1 MRAQA
6 RPLVFLLNMRARRWL
21 RAVVDTDAA
30 GRTLATTDDGSA
42 AVAAQER
49 LRDGSGSWSNETSSE
64 SGSDGIEVAG
74 SIVGGWA
81 AGGGGRGGA
90 AAAAT
95 EPEFHVK
102 EARRATGSR
111 CKMDNMCMLALHPLP
126 KFQVKCT
133 QAAVSGG
140 RQAAAGWV
148 LYFPACLPASLPA
161 CLPCCLPACLAACL
175 PARLPACTSGVCDLY
190 RFWIDRLSDPGH
202 PVIFP
207 DFPLDLTGFF
217 PGKHLF
223 QF

>member
-1 MRAQA
+1 MRRACSGLDCAVRGVTRAHARMRAQA

-64 SGSDGIEVAG
+64 SGSDEMEMTR
-74 SIVGGWA
+74 SLVGGLA
-81 AGGGGRGGA
+81 AGGGGRGGT

-111 CKMDNMCMLALHPLP
+111 CKM
-126 KFQVKCT
+126 KTCT
-133 QAAVSGG
+133 CWISTSGG
-140 RQAAAGWV
+140 RGGPTTFPAACLPPCLLACM
-148 LYFPACLPASLPA
+148 PACLPS
-161 CLPCCLPACLAACL
+161 CLYIWC
-175 PARLPACTSGVCDLY
+175 S
-190 RFWIDRLSDPGH
+190 
-202 PVIFP
+202 
-207 DFPLDLTGFF
+207 
-217 PGKHLF
+217 
-223 QF
+223 